1 MGVRCDREI
10 KEEHDKDCVDEGFQL
25 TRAKLEGGGGCLS
38 IQVRCCSIK
47 WRRIAIN
54 MISLMAREQYI

>member
-25 TRAKLEGGGGCLS
+25 TRAKLEGGGMFKYTGTVL
-38 IQVRCCSIK
+38 
-47 WRRIAIN
+47 
-54 MISLMAREQYI
+54 QY

>member
-25 TRAKLEGGGGCLS
+25 TRVKLEGGGCLS
-38 IQVRCCSIK
+38 IQVGCCSIT
-47 WRRIAIN
+47 
-54 MISLMAREQYI
+54 